1 MCKLLKVGDVDDA
14 DADAVRS
21 LRMVCRQT
29 ARWCVDGIRL
39 CGETA
44 MAAAEEGG
52 HRSGAKARDDNDDD
66 DDDDNDDDADNGGGS
81 SSSSDV
87 RSGTQDVCATI
98 QRLPKKNNPGHQ
110 AMVRA
115 TTGTATEM
123 QNSVSIRR
131 AGRPLS
137 RTKRS
142 RCSAEKCA
150 ACRAAADA
158 RRDARLRFE
167 PSLSSDPGRL

>member
-1 MCKLLKVGDVDDA
+1 MCKLLIVGDVDDA

-66 DDDDNDDDADNGGGS
+66 DDDNDDDADNGGGS

-98 QRLPKKNNPGHQ
+98 QRLPKKQPRPSGDGASNNRNRNGNAEQ
-110 AMVRA
+110 CF
-115 TTGTATEM
+115 
-123 QNSVSIRR
+123 NSTCRSSSLLDE
-131 AGRPLS
+131 AQPL
-137 RTKRS
+137 
-142 RCSAEKCA
+142 
-150 ACRAAADA
+150 
-158 RRDARLRFE
+158 L
-167 PSLSSDPGRL
+167 G